1 MSSENIGKPFKV
13 TFSDKIMYQD
23 PVVVVAMVDI
33 AGEAEVASPERS
45 GEENDIVYVQTII
58 KIALREVMEFMGIQG
73 VSAKNLPSRVSEI
86 VEVCAA
92 SLIEKNFRVNT
103 FNITSIGPASGVS
116 T

>member
-13 TFSDKIMYQD
+13 TFSDKIMYRD

-45 GEENDIVYVQTII
+45 GEENDIVYVQ
-58 KIALREVMEFMGIQG
+58 GIQG
-73 VSAKNLPSRVSEI
+73 VSAKDLPSRVSEI